1 MIIRITVIGNI
12 LAVVVTIA
20 VAMTSIS
27 SIVSITIVIY
37 SYGILNRT
45 S

>member
-12 LAVVVTIA
+12 LAVVVTIV